1 MSSQKEEQWSGF
13 CGDNRR
19 QQFNRKGRAKAR
31 PSSQAL
37 ALALKGADD
46 MRSVAIALL
55 LLLTTA
61 CSSQTQLPMA
71 SFLVAVGN
79 TDDANVVWNKVRV
92 ALLSNDFAFL
102 NDKDK
107 NTKNYVLKSDQD
119 AKVILTKNPSKGFV
133 EVVFFHYKKSTFGE
147 QEEKTFENLKKSV
160 QQSVT
165 NHKVSDGVPF
175 RRG

>member
-1 MSSQKEEQWSGF
+1 
-13 CGDNRR
+13 
-19 QQFNRKGRAKAR
+19 
-31 PSSQAL
+31 
-37 ALALKGADD
+37 
-46 MRSVAIALL
+46 MRSVTIALL

-79 TDDANVVWNKVRV
+79 PDDANVVWDKVRV
-92 ALLSNDFAFL
+92 VLLSNGFAFSS
-102 NDKDK
+102 DKDQ

-119 AKVILTKNPSKGFV
+119 AKVILTKNPTKGFV
-133 EVVFFHYKKSTFGE
+133 EVVFFHYKKSAFGE
-147 QEEKTFENLKKSV
+147 REEKIFGDLRKAV

-165 NHKVSDGVPF
+165 NHRVSDGVPF